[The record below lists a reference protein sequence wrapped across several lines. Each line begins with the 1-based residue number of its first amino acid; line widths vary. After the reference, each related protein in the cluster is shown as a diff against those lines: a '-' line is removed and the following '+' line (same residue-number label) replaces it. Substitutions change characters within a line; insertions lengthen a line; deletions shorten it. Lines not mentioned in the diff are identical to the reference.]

1 MAKIPEIKL
10 HSIMERIINSEY
22 NSIDQLIESSGTY
35 SIEEIHDILE
45 QIIIDWNLNKL
56 NQVSAY
62 ALLKFFYKYLEK
74 PKIKIIYKN
83 RKTIPICYFSSFLI
97 MSALFLYSYLKTL
110 SFDVE
115 LYSLHQKD
123 KHLKQYLQRENPGLI
138 IFTLTQFV
146 HLKAL
151 KKWLPYLHKRNLEVY
166 LGGIPFLYNENLKKE
181 FPNCKFPSDMIALSL
196 SITQLLK
203 EGKL

>member
-10 HSIMERIINSEY
+10 QSIIERIINSEY

-56 NQVSAY
+56 NQVSTY

-74 PKIKIIYKN
+74 PKIQITYKN
-83 RKTIPICYFSSFLI
+83 RKTIPICYFSSFLL

-110 SFDVE
+110 SFDIE
-115 LYSLHQKD
+115 LYSLQQTD
-123 KHLKQYLQRENPGLI
+123 KHLKQYLQKENPASI
-138 IFTLTQFV
+138 IFTLTQFI
-146 HLKAL
+146 HLEAL
-151 KKWLPYLHKRNLEVY
+151 KKLLPYLHKRNLEVY
-166 LGGIPFLYNENLKKE
+166 LGGIPFLYDENLKKE

-203 EGKL
+203 ERKL